1 MRSIF
6 ESTAVRRTAF
16 AKAYLLESAPA
27 TRGSSFVHDDSRRTD
42 MIPNW
47 QFAIA
52 ARRTFRSLLAALLL
66 CACAESDDSDD
77 PKDSAG
83 GSEATDE
90 LLAPPPSDRGVQFA
104 MLTEIAPGLEAE
116 HCQFVQAPPEDLLV
130 QRDEIR
136 FSSGSHHAL
145 LYETDYEEIPT
156 EKEDGTVV
164 DTSGV
169 FDCSSGATDGWRI
182 TKLIAGSQNGTG
194 EAFLSYPPGVA
205 LRVRGS
211 AVLLMNTH
219 YVNPGAVALHPE
231 VRVNLHTLPPDEV
244 EEEGDLLFLYNN
256 FIAVG
261 AGTTSRARMRCPINR
276 DITLVNA
283 QSHMHRRGVGF
294 SAAIEGEAP
303 FYENERWEDVPVEH
317 FPRGLKIAAGSRF
330 DYQCDYQ
337 NDESRDIYQGP
348 RSTDEMCM
356 LIGAYYPADRATSAC
371 LDPAGM
377 PASEWVGNGEASCAA
392 TLECVSAAKSDA
404 SLTRCMLQAD
414 PNVAAYTSNALH
426 CALHSM
432 DAERE
437 CAGEL
442 AACLE
447 H

>member
-1 MRSIF
+1 MNPIWQP
-6 ESTAVRRTAF
+6 ANAARTARW
-16 AKAYLLESAPA
+16 
-27 TRGSSFVHDDSRRTD
+27 T
-42 MIPNW
+42 
-47 QFAIA
+47 
-52 ARRTFRSLLAALLL
+52 LLAITLL
-66 CACAESDDSDD
+66 CACGESNDSDAD
-77 PKDSAG
+77 AAPTAQ
-83 GSEATDE
+83 
-90 LLAPPPSDRGVQFA
+90 LLAPPPAGRGVQFA
-104 MLTEIAPGLEAE
+104 MLTEIAPEQEVE

-136 FSSGSHHAL
+136 FSAGSHHAL
-145 LYETDYEEIPT
+145 FYETDYEQIPT
-156 EKEDGTVV
+156 HKEDGTVV

-211 AVLLMNTH
+211 AVLMMNTH
-219 YVNPGAVALHPE
+219 YVNPGSMALQPE
-231 VRVNLHTLPPDEV
+231 VRINLHTLPPDEV
-244 EEEGDLLFLYNN
+244 EQEGDLLFLYNE

-261 AGTTSRARMRCPINR
+261 AASTSRARMRCPVNR

-294 SAAIEGEAP
+294 SAAIEGAVP
-303 FYENERWEDVPVEH
+303 FYANERWEDVPVEQ
-317 FPRGLKIAAGSRF
+317 FPQGLEIAAGSRL
-330 DYQCDYQ
+330 DYHCDYQ

-356 LIGAYYPADRATSAC
+356 LIGAYYPADPTTSHC
-371 LDPAGM
+371 LDAAGT
-377 PASEWVGNGEASCAA
+377 PASEWVGNGEASCAQ
-392 TLECVSAAKSDA
+392 TLECVSAAQGEA

-414 PNVAAYTSNALH
+414 PNVAAYTSNALR
-426 CALHSM
+426 CALQSK

-437 CAGEL
+437 CATEL
-442 AACLE
+442 AACLQ